1 MNNTRD
7 EYTCEEAGKILK
19 IQAQSVHKYFKRYQ
33 IGEKRHG
40 RVLFTAADIEEIR
53 ITDGRRKENK

>member
-7 EYTCEEAGKILK
+7 EYTCEEAGKLLD
-19 IQAQSVHKYFKRYQ
+19 IQAQSVSRYYKIYK

-40 RVLFTAADIEEIR
+40 RVLFTAADIEKIR
-53 ITDGRRKENK
+53 VTDGRRKENK

>member
-7 EYTCEEAGKILK
+7 EYTCTEVGELLG
-19 IQAQSVHKYFKRYQ
+19 IQAQSVSRYYTLYQ

-40 RVLFTAADIEEIR
+40 RVLFTAADIEQIR